1 MEEISLFE
9 QAYREIRQQILY
21 DVLKPG
27 TKVSWKQLEQQ
38 MQIGRTPIREALIQL
53 RKDGLIYAVPQS
65 GTYISKINL
74 KSAANARFVRE
85 NLERLIAMECCAGL
99 SNEVQNSL
107 ELILLEQEKAMLEQD
122 KYKFFELDNVFH
134 KSFFEIAG
142 KEEIWE
148 WLDANNVHLDRFRWL
163 RLNLKSKEWEHI
175 IEQHRAILNAI
186 IEQNLEE
193 SSFLL
198 SLHLHEMTEEEQS
211 LLEHYPSYF
220 SDGNL

>member
-1 MEEISLFE
+1 MEDKSLFE
-9 QAYREIRQQILY
+9 QAYSEIRQQILF

-85 NLERLIAMECCAGL
+85 NIERLIAMECCAGF
-99 SNEVQNSL
+99 SKDDKDSL
-107 ELILLEQEKAMLEQD
+107 EAILLAQEQAMREQD
-122 KYKFFELDNVFH
+122 KHKFFELDNVFH
-134 KSFFEIAG
+134 KMFFKIAG
-142 KEEIWE
+142 KEEVWE
-148 WLDANNVHLDRFRWL
+148 WLEVNNVHLDRFRWL
-163 RLNLKSKEWEHI
+163 RLNLKSIEWEQI
-175 IEQHRAILNAI
+175 IDQHRAILNSI

-198 SLHLHEMTEEEQS
+198 SLHLHEMTEEKQS
-211 LLEHYPSYF
+211 LLDHYPSYF